1 MFMLEFETVKGAD
14 SNDKYIDQYRAMPAF
29 YGYGSLL

>member
-1 MFMLEFETVKGAD
+1 MFMLEFVTVKGAD
-14 SNDKYIDQYRAMPAF
+14 SKDEDIDQYRAMPAF